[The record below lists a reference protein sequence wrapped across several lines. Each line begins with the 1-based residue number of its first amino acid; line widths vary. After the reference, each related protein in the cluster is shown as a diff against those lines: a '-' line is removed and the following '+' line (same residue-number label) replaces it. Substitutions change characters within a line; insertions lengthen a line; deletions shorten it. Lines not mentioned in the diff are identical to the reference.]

1 MILPESTQIDL
12 LDDAHRSA
20 LERAVSNILSLE
32 TTEDTL
38 AQILDGLP
46 TPDGMKGTYGGVPQS
61 HPVYKLQ
68 HNTICDGFMEQV
80 RAMRSEFAVSK
91 IVFKNWVRIMKLLFF
106 LPSFTRPALI

>member
-1 MILPESTQIDL
+1 MDL

-32 TTEDTL
+32 STEDAL

-61 HPVYKLQ
+61 HPVYRLQ
-68 HNTICDGFMEQV
+68 HNTICDGYLEQV
-80 RAMRSEFAVSK
+80 RAMRNEFAISK
-91 IVFKNWVRIMKLLFF
+91 IEFENWVSIIKLLFAF
-106 LPSFTRPALI
+106 FFFAFAFPSSF